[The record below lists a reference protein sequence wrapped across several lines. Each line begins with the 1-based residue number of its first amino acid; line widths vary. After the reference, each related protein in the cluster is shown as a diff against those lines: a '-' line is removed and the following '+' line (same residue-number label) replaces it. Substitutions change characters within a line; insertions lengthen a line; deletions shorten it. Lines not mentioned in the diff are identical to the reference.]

1 MVRSAP
7 RARDTKFGSVS
18 ADEDNHDHDQDA
30 DDVEK
35 YNKDEV
41 VDDMGEKLPAR
52 MKVRRPI
59 MPNWSTTM
67 FAGMFVTKPDKGQR

>member
-18 ADEDNHDHDQDA
+18 ADEDDQDQDA
-30 DDVEK
+30 DDEEK
-35 YNKDEV
+35 YNTDEV

-67 FAGMFVTKPDKGQR
+67 FAGMFVTKPDKRQR